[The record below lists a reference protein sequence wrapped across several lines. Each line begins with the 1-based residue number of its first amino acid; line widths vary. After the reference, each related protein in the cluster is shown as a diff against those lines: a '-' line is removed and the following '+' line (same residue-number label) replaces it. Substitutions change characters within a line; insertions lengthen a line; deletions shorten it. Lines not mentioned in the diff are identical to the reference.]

1 MLWNIKYLS
10 HPITTPLVNGTDLTK
25 KTFPTIIFMYLF
37 LAHIFPLS
45 GDILA
50 QCWWLVRGSWCGADC
65 GGDNVSVDTSQT
77 ITTLST
83 HFNIASYRNI
93 KYLERYFQTTEW
105 ASEQWALLCPQ
116 DSSGLSWT
124 ISFGCDLIS
133 NLDSI
138 YCLYYFLLRKINFV
152 PLVLECT
159 FLARTFEVGA
169 PISHQPALH
178 HIIMLY

>member
-1 MLWNIKYLS
+1 MELIWR
-10 HPITTPLVNGTDLTK
+10 K
-25 KTFPTIIFMYLF
+25 KTFLTIIFMYLF

-65 GGDNVSVDTSQT
+65 SPDNVSVDTTQT

-93 KYLERYFQTTEW
+93 KYLERYFETTSEW

-152 PLVLECT
+152 PLVLDGMHFSAPHFWGWCT
-159 FLARTFEVGA
+159 
-169 PISHQPALH
+169 HQAAAQH
-178 HIIMLY
+178 HIMLY